1 MSLFERRAQARRPSA
16 AGPSPAPVPV
26 TRPAGTP
33 NPADP
38 ALDTDL
44 VRALRA
50 LQSLEDTPEPVRWIG
65 RPHAVSSPLRPRV
78 P

>member
-1 MSLFERRAQARRPSA
+1 MSLFERRAQAGRRSG
-16 AGPSPAPVPV
+16 AGPSPAPLPV
-26 TRPAGTP
+26 TPPAGTP

-65 RPHAVSSPLRPRV
+65 RPNPISSPLRPRV
-78 P
+78 R